1 MNSEENKSSSGTSE
15 SERLNFKLK
24 LSSYKY
30 PLMPKKNKDLRIA
43 KNNNVLITTNLY
55 ELILIDESH
64 KFTLYNVDIL
74 PEIAKDNFPLKRLI
88 HESIGPKLPS
98 SFKKLIWAGDNLYA
112 LITEERNQDYSKIE
126 LYEEIKDIKYNIKI
140 KKIKE
145 ITLKRVNDFNG
156 ENQKIKSIIENLF
169 RNILMKNPKVIKFQD
184 RTIFEIDIKNIVSI
198 SNENQGNIYKG
209 FITSAHITESGLY
222 MLINNKNKYI
232 SGKTAL
238 KKMFEIRSKLREKNM
253 TNREIFD
260 EINNYFYSHRT
271 VLTGYGSIKTYK
283 IKIVNFDRNPKNTNI
298 SVKDVN
304 GVKKSIS
311 IINYYKSQYN
321 IDIKDLNQPL
331 LEAEDNNKTKNQK
344 LLPSNKSN
352 NNENDGDNKIYLVPE
367 LVYITGIED
376 DDSQNNRR
384 NKCANIVKK
393 TKGNPSTKMSAI
405 NGIKDLVNSNQHK
418 IIKKNGKQIEEK
430 SPYDLTKEW
439 GINLGN
445 NLTFAGRIIQQPH
458 IFFNKDYL
466 VEPKNGLFR
475 SGNPYKME
483 IITNN
488 NIFFVYDKNEKYD
501 HRKIFNDLMLKFK
514 NKDFQFS
521 NDFHPNKVLGFEL
534 ENTHDWESIYNS
546 LKKLQVN
553 KDDSFGIIFC
563 SFQMEKFYDKL
574 KKYFMNQLHIP
585 TQHVVTKKI
594 DDPKRG
600 NSIQFNVVD
609 QINIKRGGI
618 NYYINFNKEG
628 IIKKG
633 EVFLIIGLDSDR
645 KNKKITY
652 SMTSTRSPN
661 LNEFLTQEKI
671 VNDNNQDKNT
681 ALRKMFEEAINEI
694 NKKSPHSPDYIII
707 YRQGGNDIR
716 NKILYVSEGVNFTE
730 VLKFYREKYK
740 DKNNFNFKNTK
751 LYYIC
756 CNLKSDL
763 KFFETDNR
771 NVAKAFF
778 NPKSGLIVDDYVTQ
792 KNKYEFYLQPQFVN
806 QGTAT
811 PCHYQ
816 IMHYD
821 KDPNEENDLKIEIL
835 EKLSFYLCYYFWTWS
850 GSIRLPYLLKMSN
863 TAMTFYNKILDNGES
878 YYYFKKPTYI

>member
-24 LSSYKY
+24 ISSYVY
-30 PLMPKKNKDLRIA
+30 PMMPKKNQDLRIS

-64 KFTLYNVDIL
+64 KFTLYNVSIL
-74 PEIAKDNFPLKRLI
+74 PEIATDNFPLKRLI
-88 HESIGPKLPS
+88 HESIGSKLPS
-98 SFKKLIWAGDNLYA
+98 SFKKYFWAGDNLYA

-126 LYEEIKDIKYNIKI
+126 LSEEIKNIKYNIKI
-140 KKIKE
+140 KKLKE
-145 ITLKRVNDFNG
+145 IILKKVNDFNG
-156 ENQKIKSIIENLF
+156 ENQKAKSILENLF

-184 RTIFEIDIKNIVSI
+184 RTIFEIDIKNIVNV

-222 MLINNKNKYI
+222 MLINNKNKFI

-238 KKMFEIRSKLREKNM
+238 KKMVEIRSKLREKNM

-283 IKIVNFDRNPKNTNI
+283 IKEVNFDRSPNNTNI
-298 SVKDVN
+298 SFKDSN
-304 GVKKSIS
+304 GIKKDIS
-311 IINYYKSQYN
+311 IINYYKNQYN
-321 IDIKDLNQPL
+321 INIKDINQPL
-331 LEAEDNNKTKNQK
+331 LEAENNIKTKNQK
-344 LLPSNKSN
+344 LLPSNKN
-352 NNENDGDNKIYLVPE
+352 NNKENDEDNKIYLIPE

-376 DDSQNNRR
+376 DDNQNNRR
-384 NKCANIVKK
+384 NNCRNIIKK
-393 TKGNPSTKMSAI
+393 TKGNPSNKMSAI
-405 NGIKDLVNSNQHK
+405 NEIRGLVNSNQYK
-418 IIKKNGKQIEEK
+418 IIKRNGKEIKEK

-445 NLTFAGRIIQQPH
+445 NLTFSGRIIPQPH
-458 IFFNKDYL
+458 IFFKENYL

-475 SGNPYKME
+475 AGNPYKME
-483 IITNN
+483 IITND
-488 NIFFVYDKNEKYD
+488 NIFYVFDKNEKYD
-501 HRKIFNDLMLKFK
+501 HRKIFNDLMTKFK
-514 NKDFQFS
+514 SKHFEFS
-521 NDFHPNKVLGFEL
+521 NDFHPNKVLGFGL
-534 ENTHDWESIYNS
+534 ENTSDWDHIYHS
-546 LKKLQVN
+546 LRNIKVKKG
-553 KDDSFGIIFC
+553 DSFGIIFC
-563 SFQMEKFYDKL
+563 SYQMEKLYDKL
-574 KKYFMNQLHIP
+574 KNYFMNQLNIP
-585 TQHVVTKKI
+585 TQHVITRKI

-600 NSIQFNVVD
+600 NSMQFNVID
-609 QINIKRGGI
+609 HINIKRGGI

-633 EVFLIIGLDSDR
+633 EVFLIIGLDSER
-645 KNKKITY
+645 KNKKMTY

-661 LNEFLTQEKI
+661 LNDFLTQEKT
-671 VNDNNQDKNT
+671 VNDNKQEKNN
-681 ALRKMFEEAINEI
+681 ALKEMFKEAINEI

-716 NKILYVSEGVNFTE
+716 NKILYVSEGGNFTE
-730 VLKFYREKYK
+730 TLKDYREKYK

-763 KFFETDNR
+763 KFFETENR
-771 NVAKAFF
+771 NVAKAYF
-778 NPKSGLIVDDYVTQ
+778 NPKSGLIVDDNVTQ

-816 IMHYD
+816 IMYYD
-821 KDPNEENDLKIEIL
+821 KDPNEENNLKIENL

-863 TAMTFYNKILDNGES
+863 TAMTFYKKILDNGQS
-878 YYYFKKPTYI
+878 YYSFKQPTYI

>member
-418 IIKKNGKQIEEK
+418 IIKRNGKQIEEK

-458 IFFNKDYL
+458 IFFNKDHL
-466 VEPKNGLFR
+466 IEPKNGLFR
-475 SGNPYKME
+475 AGNPYKME

-501 HRKIFNDLMLKFK
+501 HRKIFNDIMVKFR
-514 NKDFQFS
+514 NKGFQFS
-521 NDFHPNKVLGFEL
+521 NDFHPNKVQGYEL
-534 ENTHDWESIYNS
+534 ENTSDWDHIFHS
-546 LKKLQVN
+546 LRNIKVN

-574 KKYFMNQLHIP
+574 KKYF
-585 TQHVVTKKI
+585 
-594 DDPKRG
+594 
-600 NSIQFNVVD
+600 
-609 QINIKRGGI
+609 
-618 NYYINFNKEG
+618 
-628 IIKKG
+628 
-633 EVFLIIGLDSDR
+633 
-645 KNKKITY
+645 
-652 SMTSTRSPN
+652 
-661 LNEFLTQEKI
+661 
-671 VNDNNQDKNT
+671 
-681 ALRKMFEEAINEI
+681 
-694 NKKSPHSPDYIII
+694 II
-707 YRQGGNDIR
+707 YQLN
-716 NKILYVSEGVNFTE
+716 
-730 VLKFYREKYK
+730 
-740 DKNNFNFKNTK
+740 
-751 LYYIC
+751 
-756 CNLKSDL
+756 
-763 KFFETDNR
+763 
-771 NVAKAFF
+771 
-778 NPKSGLIVDDYVTQ
+778 
-792 KNKYEFYLQPQFVN
+792 
-806 QGTAT
+806 
-811 PCHYQ
+811 
-816 IMHYD
+816 M
-821 KDPNEENDLKIEIL
+821 
-835 EKLSFYLCYYFWTWS
+835 
-850 GSIRLPYLLKMSN
+850 
-863 TAMTFYNKILDNGES
+863 
-878 YYYFKKPTYI
+878 

>member
-1 MNSEENKSSSGTSE
+1 MII
-15 SERLNFKLK
+15 FF
-24 LSSYKY
+24 
-30 PLMPKKNKDLRIA
+30 MF
-43 KNNNVLITTNLY
+43 LI
-55 ELILIDESH
+55 
-64 KFTLYNVDIL
+64 
-74 PEIAKDNFPLKRLI
+74 
-88 HESIGPKLPS
+88 
-98 SFKKLIWAGDNLYA
+98 
-112 LITEERNQDYSKIE
+112 
-126 LYEEIKDIKYNIKI
+126 
-140 KKIKE
+140 
-145 ITLKRVNDFNG
+145 
-156 ENQKIKSIIENLF
+156 
-169 RNILMKNPKVIKFQD
+169 
-184 RTIFEIDIKNIVSI
+184 
-198 SNENQGNIYKG
+198 
-209 FITSAHITESGLY
+209 
-222 MLINNKNKYI
+222 
-232 SGKTAL
+232 
-238 KKMFEIRSKLREKNM
+238 KMKNM

-418 IIKKNGKQIEEK
+418 IIKRNGKQIEEK

-445 NLTFAGRIIQQPH
+445 NLTFPGRIIPQPH
-458 IFFNKDYL
+458 IFFKEDYL
-466 VEPKNGLFR
+466 VQPNNGCFR
-475 SGNPYKME
+475 ADNPYKIG
-483 IITNN
+483 IITND
-488 NIFFVYDKNEKYD
+488 NIFYVFDKNEKYD
-501 HRKIFNDLMLKFK
+501 HRKIFNDLMTKFR
-514 NKDFQFS
+514 NKHFEFS
-521 NDFHPNKVLGFEL
+521 NDFHPNKVLGFGL
-534 ENTHDWESIYNS
+534 ENTSNWEHIYHS
-546 LKKLQVN
+546 LRNIKVKKG
-553 KDDSFGIIFC
+553 DSFGIIFC
-563 SFQMEKFYDKL
+563 SYQMEKLYDKL
-574 KKYFMNQLHIP
+574 KNYFMNQLNIP
-585 TQHVVTKKI
+585 TQHVITKKI

-600 NSIQFNVVD
+600 NSIQFSIID

-633 EVFLIIGLDSDR
+633 EVFLIIGLDSER
-645 KNKKITY
+645 KSKKITF

-661 LNEFLTQEKI
+661 LNDFLTQEKT
-671 VNDNNQDKNT
+671 VNDNNQEKNS
-681 ALRKMFEEAINEI
+681 ALKEMFKEAINEI

-716 NKILYVSEGVNFTE
+716 NKILYVSEGDNFKE
-730 VLKFYREKYK
+730 ILNLYREKYK
-740 DKNNFNFKNTK
+740 DKNNFNFKSTK

-756 CNLKSDL
+756 CNLKCDL
-763 KFFETDNR
+763 KFFETENR
-771 NVAKAFF
+771 NVAKAYF
-778 NPKSGLIVDDYVTQ
+778 NPKSGLIVDDNVTQ

-816 IMHYD
+816 IMYYD
-821 KDPNEENDLKIEIL
+821 QDPNKENDLKIETL

-850 GSIRLPYLLKMSN
+850 GSIRMPYLLKMSN
-863 TAMTFYNKILDNGES
+863 TAMTFYKKILDNGQS
-878 YYYFKKPTYI
+878 YYSFKQPTYI

>member
-24 LSSYKY
+24 LSSYIY

-43 KNNNVLITTNLY
+43 QNNNVLITTNLY
-55 ELILIDESH
+55 ELILIDETH
-64 KFTLYNVDIL
+64 KFTLYNVEIL

-88 HESIGPKLPS
+88 HETIGPKLPS
-98 SFKKLIWAGDNLYA
+98 SFKRFFWAGDNLYA
-112 LITEERNQDYSKIE
+112 LITEERSQDYSKIE
-126 LYEEIKDIKYNIKI
+126 MNEEIKNIKYNIKI
-140 KKIKE
+140 KKLKE
-145 ITLKRVNDFNG
+145 ITLKKVNDFNG
-156 ENQKIKSIIENLF
+156 ENQKVKSIIENLF

-184 RTIFEIDIKNIVSI
+184 RTIFEIDIKNIVSV

-222 MLINNKNKYI
+222 MLINNKNKFI

-238 KKMFEIRSKLREKNM
+238 KKMVEIRSKLREKNM

-260 EINNYFYSHRT
+260 EINNYFKSHKT

-283 IKIVNFDRNPKNTNI
+283 IKIVNFDRSPNNTNI
-298 SVKDVN
+298 KVKDVN
-304 GVKKSIS
+304 GVKKDIS
-311 IINYYKSQYN
+311 IINYYKNQYN

-331 LEAEDNNKTKNQK
+331 LEAEDNNKAKNQK

-352 NNENDGDNKIYLVPE
+352 NNENDEDNKIYLVPE

-376 DDSQNNRR
+376 DGNQNNRR
-384 NKCANIVKK
+384 NKCTNIIRK
-393 TKGNPSTKMSAI
+393 TKGNPSMKMSAI
-405 NGIKDLVNSNQHK
+405 NGIRELVNSNQHK
-418 IIKKNGKQIEEK
+418 TIKRNGKQIEEK

-458 IFFNKDYL
+458 IFFNQEHL
-466 VEPKNGLFR
+466 AEVKNGLFR
-475 SGNPYKME
+475 AGNPYKME
-483 IITNN
+483 IITND

-501 HRKIFNDLMLKFK
+501 HRKIFNDLMNKFR
-514 NKDFQFS
+514 NKGFHFS
-521 NDFHPNKVLGFEL
+521 NDFHPNKVQGYGL
-534 ENTHDWESIYNS
+534 ENTNDWDHIYNS
-546 LKKLQVN
+546 LRNIKAN
-553 KDDSFGIIFC
+553 KEDSFGIIFC
-563 SFQMEKFYDKL
+563 SFQLEKFYDKL
-574 KKYFMNQLHIP
+574 KNYFMNQLKIP
-585 TQHVVTKKI
+585 TQHVITKKI

-600 NSIQFNVVD
+600 KSIQFNVVD
-609 QINIKRGGI
+609 QINIKRGGL

-633 EVFLIIGLDSDR
+633 EVFLIIGLDSER

-652 SMTSTRSPN
+652 SMTSTRSSN

-671 VNDNNQDKNT
+671 VNDNNQEKNT
-681 ALRKMFEEAINEI
+681 ALKKMFEEAINEI
-694 NKKSPHSPDYIII
+694 NKRSPHCPDYIII

-716 NKILYVSEGVNFTE
+716 NKILYVSEGDNFTE
-730 VLKFYREKYK
+730 VLKSYREKYK
-740 DKNNFNFKNTK
+740 NKNNFNFKNTK

-763 KFFETDNR
+763 KFFETDDK
-771 NVAKAFF
+771 NVAKAYF
-778 NPKSGLIVDDYVTQ
+778 NPKSGLIVDDNVTQ
-792 KNKYEFYLQPQFVN
+792 KNKYEFYLQPQYVN

-816 IMHYD
+816 IMYYD
-821 KDPNEENDLKIEIL
+821 KDTNEENDLKIEIL
-835 EKLSFYLCYYFWTWS
+835 EKLSFYLCFYFWTWS

-863 TAMTFYNKILDNGES
+863 TAMTFYKKILDNGES